1 MSLIIRSL
9 LSLLFLCFIFC
20 PLCVS
25 QDLSS
30 SINLEAQTWIHGSA
44 NCQANG
50 DAPIQIVRYN
60 ANTWIL
66 RQNKCTHFEAPFMYL
81 FLGKDKALLTD
92 TGATKE
98 EDKFPLYKTVKGIID
113 AWEKERNVSLE
124 LVVLHTHN
132 HGDHKAA
139 DAQFANKAKTTVVGL
154 SPEEVASFLNIDQ
167 WPNENA
173 VIDLGGRKLDIIP
186 IPGHQESSVA
196 VYDRSTQIMLTGD
209 TFYPGRLYVQ
219 DWAAF
224 KISIAKLVR
233 FTEKNPVKYILGNH
247 IEMSVNAGKD
257 YRMGSTFHPE
267 EQKLPLY
274 TSDLQELNNALNSIG
289 AKPKREIHDKFIIF
303 PVK

>member
-1 MSLIIRSL
+1 MSLAIRSL
-9 LSLLFLCFIFC
+9 MSLFSLGFIFC
-20 PLCVS
+20 FACAA
-25 QDLSS
+25 QDITGP
-30 SINLEAQTWIHGSA
+30 INLEEQTWIHGSA
-44 NCQANG
+44 DCQANS

-60 ANTWIL
+60 TNTWIL

-98 EDKFPLYKTVKGIID
+98 EDKFPLYKTVNGLID
-113 AWEKERNVSLE
+113 AWEKEYNTSLE
-124 LVVLHTHN
+124 LVLLHTHN

-139 DAQFANKAKTTVVGL
+139 DSQFTDKPKTTIVGL
-154 SPEEVASFLNIDQ
+154 SPEAVASFFNISQ

-186 IPGHQESSVA
+186 IPGHQKSSVA
-196 VYDRSTQIMLTGD
+196 VYDRNTQIMLTGD
-209 TFYPGRLYVQ
+209 TFYPGRLYVE
-219 DWAAF
+219 DWTAF
-224 KISIAKLVR
+224 KVSIAKLVR

-257 YRMGSTFHPE
+257 YRMGSTYHPE

-274 TSDLQELNNALNSIG
+274 TSDLKELNNALINIG
-289 AKPKREIHDKFIIF
+289 NKPKREVHDKFIIF
-303 PVK
+303 PVN